1 MLFRSQ
7 CVIKNCML
15 NSLWRGLTCGAGRE
29 LERRHMSLQKVGKR
43 GIILSEEADGGEVLT
58 SSTRSILWRLG
69 GFRSYV

>member
-1 MLFRSQ
+1 
-7 CVIKNCML
+7 
-15 NSLWRGLTCGAGRE
+15 
-29 LERRHMSLQKVGKR
+29 MSLQKVGKR